1 VQDRRQ
7 GVRDKVL
14 YGGVAEINARGS
26 TVDCVVRN
34 ISAHGA
40 CVEFDRTA
48 GLPAE
53 MNITVARKGRSYLA
67 RLIWRQANKVG
78 LAFRIMTS
86 DTPVSDLDERLR
98 RSEIKKRQLQRRIK
112 ELLGEG

>member
-1 VQDRRQ
+1 MQDRRQ

-14 YGGVAEINARGS
+14 YGGVAEVNERGS
-26 TVDCVVRN
+26 TMDCVVRN
-34 ISAHGA
+34 ISDNGA
-40 CVEFDRTA
+40 CVEFDA
-48 GLPAE
+48 SAPVPVE
-53 MNITVARKGRSYLA
+53 MKLTVARKGRSYLT

-98 RSEIKKRQLQRRIK
+98 RSEIKKRQLQRRINQ
-112 ELLGEG
+112 LLGEG